1 MRLSRSSSIVFL
13 LCRKAWERRD
23 GYFMGKINYL
33 NIDKDIDKTNIEKQV
48 KIYESKFPI
57 VIDNITYNIF
67 GDIDITHANKNCYIY
82 YFNLIDNEGYKYYL
96 NYSNIIAVLNTKILL
111 NRFFKRNKYT
121 YDNINLY
128 CALNNIDLH
137 INGDGLPISGA
148 SREKMDYF
156 DSNNVLHKVSWNQIQ
171 HYSFRYKNNY
181 NEIKQNNKIQR
192 ELSKQEVINIVFEMQ
207 KRKGSPL
214 NIYDFYPKQKNGV
227 GIRTIRKYWDELW
240 LMQKDLGLKIT
251 GKHESILSDEEVL
264 KEIDY
269 ICDFVKT
276 IENRTTITHKDLK
289 KHGTYSDYKKYSEAC
304 KNLKNC
310 TLREYIE
317 SLGLKLQQSGNGMN
331 YKFEDGENVVS
342 FYEYEFSSFLRDNG
356 FIFSQTYF
364 RNIPYKDLD
373 NLYKGKMNC
382 DYEIILNGNKIYIEL
397 AGILGNKEHQ
407 KAYRN
412 NIKINSKSKELYR
425 QKLYQKRDIFERNN
439 LAYYILLPDEMNIQ
453 TYKNILNKRLGE
465 AV

>member
-1 MRLSRSSSIVFL
+1 MV
-13 LCRKAWERRD
+13 
-23 GYFMGKINYL
+23 FMGKINYL

-67 GDIDITHANKNCYIY
+67 GDVDITHANKNCYIY
-82 YFNLIDNEGYKYYL
+82 HFNLIDNEGYKYYL
-96 NYSNIIAVLNTKILL
+96 NYSNIIAALNTKILL

-156 DSNNVLHKVSWNQIQ
+156 DSNNVIHNVSWNQIQ

-181 NEIKQNNKIQR
+181 NEIKQNNKIKR

-251 GKHESILSDEEVL
+251 GKHESILSDEEIL
-264 KEIDY
+264 KEIIEDNQAKVLATIVEKVGSSPRGIGTKMLIKEDKSFKGTVGGGSVENAVY
-269 ICDFVKT
+269 LKSLELIDSRSSDVEMYNLSNSDASTLGMVCGGKVKVVF
-276 IENRTTITHKDLK
+276 
-289 KHGTYSDYKKYSEAC
+289 
-304 KNLKNC
+304 
-310 TLREYIE
+310 EYI
-317 SLGLKLQQSGNGMN
+317 
-331 YKFEDGENVVS
+331 
-342 FYEYEFSSFLRDNG
+342 
-356 FIFSQTYF
+356 
-364 RNIPYKDLD
+364 
-373 NLYKGKMNC
+373 
-382 DYEIILNGNKIYIEL
+382 
-397 AGILGNKEHQ
+397 
-407 KAYRN
+407 
-412 NIKINSKSKELYR
+412 
-425 QKLYQKRDIFERNN
+425 
-439 LAYYILLPDEMNIQ
+439 
-453 TYKNILNKRLGE
+453 
-465 AV
+465 